1 MLRRRTNLQK
11 IHKNCLWTLC
21 VQTQRNENRKSERK
35 ISRPRLKKA
44 SVNAE
49 NVKLRLKE
57 KKHVS
62 ASEKKLHKHSL
73 RKAASGSPSVVF
85 RKQIFRRKSLMY
97 DALES
102 ERIVLLQMQRRMFR
116 HVDNN
121 CFICLWSSISELL
134 QPHWSGSP
142 KTQEREAKGSVKDLF
157 MTRYF
162 VSPANLRLFWVICK
176 NFFGDNKKFFVTRDI
191 EVSPEIV
198 RLKDNS
204 RSLISLKLN

>member
-11 IHKNCLWTLC
+11 IHKNCLWTFC

-62 ASEKKLHKHSL
+62 ASSEKKVAQTQSEKSCERLSRAL
-73 RKAASGSPSVVF
+73 FYVF
-85 RKQIFRRKSLMY
+85 ANRHRRKSLMY

-102 ERIVLLQMQRRMFR
+102 LRGLYFCKCSDECFGMLITIALFVYGVPLLNFYDHIGRGLQRPRRERKRFR
-116 HVDNN
+116 KG
-121 CFICLWSSISELL
+121 FIYGPLFC
-134 QPHWSGSP
+134 QPRQIWGFSG
-142 KTQEREAKGSVKDLF
+142 
-157 MTRYF
+157 
-162 VSPANLRLFWVICK
+162 
-176 NFFGDNKKFFVTRDI
+176 
-191 EVSPEIV
+191 
-198 RLKDNS
+198 
-204 RSLISLKLN
+204 